1 MVFSASQFPYVTLS
15 TDLITVQMEV
25 VPPRM
30 MELEQLELKHSSKK
44 GAAAN
49 ILAAAP
55 FLLECFSSNC
65 SNSIILG
72 GTTSIC
78 TVIKSVDRVT

>member
-30 MELEQLELKHSSKK
+30 KELEQLELKHSSKK

-55 FLLECFSSNC
+55 FVLECFSSNC
-65 SNSIILG
+65 IYTQNTRSGVKFRIA
-72 GTTSIC
+72 
-78 TVIKSVDRVT
+78 

>member
-1 MVFSASQFPYVTLS
+1 
-15 TDLITVQMEV
+15 MEV

-30 MELEQLELKHSSKK
+30 KELGQLELKHSSKK

-65 SNSIILG
+65 PNSFILG

-78 TVIKSVDRVT
+78 TVIKLIDRVT